1 MTQATAAI
9 LILIGVFFV
18 LMFLRLGIGF
28 SMAVATIVT
37 MKYLHLNIAIV
48 FQGMVAGTKSYS
60 FLAVP
65 FFIFAGDIMS
75 AGGISEKLIDFSKA
89 LVGWTRGGGAFVN
102 VVASMFFG
110 GISGSS
116 VGDIAALGPMEMSL
130 MTSQGYDQEYAAAL
144 TLASSIQGMLIPPSH
159 NLVIFAV
166 AAGSVSIGALLM
178 GGLIPGVVLGIA
190 LMIYSYFYAVKHN
203 IKACAKF
210 NLRNLAKTG
219 LMAFWGLITILIIIL
234 GVNMGVMTTTESAGI
249 ATVWALI
256 VSLFIYKKMSIR
268 SYYKIAKKTI
278 KTLGM
283 TMILIAASNSFGWIV
298 SYLKIPS
305 LVTNWLLA
313 LTSNKYVILLLVN
326 LLLIFLGMIMSM
338 SSIIIILTPILV
350 PVLAALDISLVHF
363 GVVMILNLGLGLL
376 TPPVGGALYVG
387 SAVSG
392 VSPKR
397 LVVALLPLYAV
408 LIITLILMT
417 YIPGIT
423 LFLPKLLGYIV

>member
-1 MTQATAAI
+1 MSQATIAIII
-9 LILIGVFFV
+9 LISVFFI
-18 LMFLRLGIGF
+18 LMILRLGIGF
-28 SMAVATIVT
+28 SMAVATIIT
-37 MKYLHLNIAIV
+37 MKYLKLNISVV

-75 AGGISEKLIDFSKA
+75 AGGISERLIEFSKA

-110 GISGSS
+110 GISGSAT
-116 VGDIAALGPMEMSL
+116 GDIAALGPMEMSL
-130 MTSQGYDQEYAAAL
+130 MTSQGYDQEYSAAL

-178 GGLIPGVVLGIA
+178 GGLFPGIVLGII
-190 LMIYSYFYAVKHN
+190 LMIYSYFYAVKHD

-210 NLRNLAKTG
+210 DLKRLLKSG
-219 LMAFWGLITILIIIL
+219 LMAFWGLITILIIVL
-234 GVNMGVMTTTESAGI
+234 GVNKGIMTTTESAGI

-256 VSLFIYKKMSIR
+256 VSLFIYRQMKIR
-268 SYYKIAKKTI
+268 DYYKIAKKTV

-305 LVTNWLLA
+305 MVTNWLLN
-313 LTSNKYVILLLVN
+313 LTSNRYLILLLVN
-326 LLLIFLGMIMSM
+326 MLLIFLGMIMSM
-338 SSIIIILTPILV
+338 SSIIIIITPILV
-350 PVLAALDISLVHF
+350 PVLTALDISLVHF
-363 GVVMILNLGLGLL
+363 GVIMILNLGIGLL
-376 TPPVGGALYVG
+376 TPPVGGCLYVG

-392 VSPKR
+392 VAPRR
-397 LVVALLPLYAV
+397 LVKALMPLYTV
-408 LIITLILMT
+408 LFIALMIMT

-423 LFLPKLLGYIV
+423 LFLPRLLGYNV